1 MGIYVRN
8 WEKAVPLSWIPPPTV
23 VYRVNLDF
31 FSTSSKF
38 YPDLSTLVS
47 KKYIKNTIKF
57 LLFAKS
63 KLLRLFLGQSEIL
76 DLALWL
82 NRVLVNYLNRN
93 AFFIYK
99 IQVKYIDS
107 HVLLICYVL
116 LCYVMYMVLLFFIL
130 TANFLSIATLSQN
143 SVSPNRMNILPS
155 SAQPKHQLQLGGLSR
170 LQNFILHTALIQ
182 FSSLQLCKLTC

>member
-1 MGIYVRN
+1 MCLYTHLSILSNFSLQEAKVIYNKWVSMSETGRR
-8 WEKAVPLSWIPPPTV
+8 LSHYRGFHPPPQYIGLIWT
-23 VYRVNLDF
+23 
-31 FSTSSKF
+31 FSLLHPNFSGFINFGLQKI
-38 YPDLSTLVS
+38 Y
-47 KKYIKNTIKF
+47 KKNTIKF

-116 LCYVMYMVLLFFIL
+116 LCNVHGFVVFY
-130 TANFLSIATLSQN
+130 
-143 SVSPNRMNILPS
+143 PN
-155 SAQPKHQLQLGGLSR
+155 G
-170 LQNFILHTALIQ
+170 
-182 FSSLQLCKLTC
+182 